1 MSDTH
6 KFVVVDGASQ
16 NIGPDPADAFLN
28 KGNRVAAVPRSRQSL
43 RRMLAAASVG
53 AIGLL
58 VATAATAEES
68 AIKAPV
74 VATQPAQNASIRPF
88 SFQASEAALA
98 DLKQR
103 VKATRWPD
111 QELVQDDTQGVRLAT
126 MQKLAD
132 YWANQY
138 DWRRAEASLNKYPQ
152 FVTNIDGVDIHFIH
166 VKSKYKN
173 ALPVIITHGW
183 PGSIIEQLKIIDPLT
198 NPTAHGGSAADAF
211 DVIIPSIPGY
221 GFSGK
226 PTELGWDPQRVARA
240 WAVLMGPPGLQEICR
255 AGRRLG

>member
-16 NIGPDPADAFLN
+16 NIGPGPADAFLN

-132 YWANQY
+132 YWA
-138 DWRRAEASLNKYPQ
+138 S
-152 FVTNIDGVDIHFIH
+152 
-166 VKSKYKN
+166 
-173 ALPVIITHGW
+173 
-183 PGSIIEQLKIIDPLT
+183 
-198 NPTAHGGSAADAF
+198 
-211 DVIIPSIPGY
+211 
-221 GFSGK
+221 
-226 PTELGWDPQRVARA
+226 
-240 WAVLMGPPGLQEICR
+240 
-255 AGRRLG
+255 

>member
-1 MSDTH
+1 MKRSRTLRVIGLLLLGSASLSTEAQIAH
-6 KFVVVDGASQ
+6 ADGNAKA
-16 NIGPDPADAFLN
+16 P
-28 KGNRVAAVPRSRQSL
+28 VAAVPRSRQSL

-138 DWRRAEASLNKYPQ
+138 DWRKVEANARTPSLSSSR
-152 FVTNIDGVDIHFIH
+152 T
-166 VKSKYKN
+166 S
-173 ALPVIITHGW
+173 
-183 PGSIIEQLKIIDPLT
+183 
-198 NPTAHGGSAADAF
+198 TAST
-211 DVIIPSIPGY
+211 ST
-221 GFSGK
+221 SS
-226 PTELGWDPQRVARA
+226 
-240 WAVLMGPPGLQEICR
+240 M
-255 AGRRLG
+255 